1 MNKEIILGKFVNGS
15 IKSLVNK
22 KNTKSNNEFVI
33 TIKNY
38 NGEET
43 IKFVDEANF
52 KINEISLQKNMK

>member
-22 KNTKSNNEFVI
+22 TTPKSNNEFVI
-33 TIKNY
+33 TTKNN

-52 KINEISLQKNMK
+52 KINEISYKKNMK

>member
-22 KNTKSNNEFVI
+22 KNTKLNNEFVI

>member
-22 KNTKSNNEFVI
+22 TTPKSNNEFVI

-52 KINEISLQKNMK
+52 KINEISYKKNMK

>member
-1 MNKEIILGKFVNGS
+1 MDNKVIGKFINGS

-22 KNTKSNNEFVI
+22 TTPKSNNEFVI
-33 TIKNY
+33 TTKNN

-52 KINEISLQKNMK
+52 KINEISYKKNMK